1 MGYFPQDLKV
11 AQSLMALAGPHA
23 VRVATVLA
31 ENCRRAKDEAGLAL
45 WNSVL
50 GLVAQLQTRKDEDSS
65 GASARL
71 GIRMLHPAYD
81 FAVPLKV

>member
-1 MGYFPQDLKV
+1 
-11 AQSLMALAGPHA
+11 MALAGPHA

-50 GLVAQLQTRKDEDSS
+50 GLVAQLQIGKGEDTS
-65 GASARL
+65 GAPARHSS
-71 GIRMLHPAYD
+71 RMLHPAYD